1 MIIFTPLVVLVLPYI
16 VFKHIKT
23 KKEARIREEEREK
36 SEREHQEHKADCIEN
51 YAKMAGVKQTQS
63 GSNYVGIAQSLNELV
78 MKKSYQKILDL
89 LDKVSLP
96 PAMKLKVRECEKQG
110 SGGIS
115 RLFIDCQ
122 DNSCDYSIYDHLR
135 FEDSLMGAWQAYLLG
150 QMWHYLPLWWHANYD
165 RRDYIYSKEDYNHIT
180 HFIDRKFNVNV
191 LSDFDVAPE
200 IYGENGKY
208 YISCCFWTDF
218 GGLKREFVEVT
229 IQGSKVKD
237 LFVFDEKTIFE
248 YQCGIMF

>member
-1 MIIFTPLVVLVLPYI
+1 
-16 VFKHIKT
+16 
-23 KKEARIREEEREK
+23 
-36 SEREHQEHKADCIEN
+36 
-51 YAKMAGVKQTQS
+51 
-63 GSNYVGIAQSLNELV
+63 
-78 MKKSYQKILDL
+78 
-89 LDKVSLP
+89 
-96 PAMKLKVRECEKQG
+96 
-110 SGGIS
+110 
-115 RLFIDCQ
+115 
-122 DNSCDYSIYDHLR
+122 
-135 FEDSLMGAWQAYLLG
+135 
-150 QMWHYLPLWWHANYD
+150 
-165 RRDYIYSKEDYNHIT
+165 
-180 HFIDRKFNVNV
+180 VNV